1 MAAPTFGEGKRK
13 RGLKGAAAKGA
24 LASSSLYN
32 ASRPLLAAAS
42 ADPCMSAAAFAAA
55 TAAASPATAQH
66 VRARRAAAA
75 EAAAVHA
82 ASTHVLVTEENA
94 LMRRRGVRSGEALGG
109 IGARDAYYG
118 RNSRHAGAMLR
129 GGARPRVEAARA
141 ESAACLPHEPK
152 DEGQPRRA
160 TSKSTRGCA
169 RCSSTASTFTTA
181 SRCSHRPSTSLCG
194 SVQCCAAS
202 LRSPQSRLTPR
213 VSDSHVFD
221 EYGGAERLLLGRG
234 QPLGSPRP

>member
-24 LASSSLYN
+24 LASSTLYN

-141 ESAACLPHEPK
+141 ESAACLTYEPK
-152 DEGQPRRA
+152 DASANSRGVCHVEINPWMRAVLVDWLADIHDRLAMQPRTIHLA
-160 TSKSTRGCA
+160 
-169 RCSSTASTFTTA
+169 
-181 SRCSHRPSTSLCG
+181 
-194 SVQCCAAS
+194 V
-202 LRSPQSRLTPR
+202 
-213 VSDSHVFD
+213 
-221 EYGGAERLLLGRG
+221 
-234 QPLGSPRP
+234 